1 MISHLNLIEYGT
13 TWMSVLLVA
22 KAANQVVD
30 DETGRWPDR
39 DSHCH
44 AERQLNFRLN
54 WMESSSWDWAAVAT
68 YRNPV
73 FSSLSLSPF
82 RLFSYLLGEFVFIY
96 IPPGDV
102 LRIAGRGRDV
112 CVRVSRYAL
121 NYCPLTNMGARDR
134 KSNRSRS
141 KIDYEM
147 MEEDGTRVR
156 ITTVN
161 VANNQN
167 SD

>member
-1 MISHLNLIEYGT
+1 MTGSRLSLSCGT
-13 TWMSVLLVA
+13 ST
-22 KAANQVVD
+22 QFQ
-30 DETGRWPDR
+30 T
-39 DSHCH
+39 
-44 AERQLNFRLN
+44 QLNGIVVLGLSCCCN
-54 WMESSSWDWAAVAT
+54 ISESSFFF
-68 YRNPV
+68 PL
-73 FSSLSLSPF
+73 SLSLSPF

>member
-1 MISHLNLIEYGT
+1 MTGSRLSLSCGT
-13 TWMSVLLVA
+13 ST
-22 KAANQVVD
+22 QFQ
-30 DETGRWPDR
+30 T
-39 DSHCH
+39 
-44 AERQLNFRLN
+44 QLNGIVVLGLSCCCN
-54 WMESSSWDWAAVAT
+54 ISESSFFF
-68 YRNPV
+68 P
-73 FSSLSLSPF
+73 LSLSPF

>member
-1 MISHLNLIEYGT
+1 MRNVNSISDSIEWNRRLGIE
-13 TWMSVLLVA
+13 LLL
-22 KAANQVVD
+22 QHI
-30 DETGRWPDR
+30 GIQFFLP
-39 DSHCH
+39 
-44 AERQLNFRLN
+44 
-54 WMESSSWDWAAVAT
+54 
-68 YRNPV
+68 
-73 FSSLSLSPF
+73 SLSLSPF